1 MESNP
6 ATIKEIIDL
15 YNDKKS
21 FFEDEQLNFNDLLS
35 LILNPNHFND
45 TQNYNDL
52 DDEPEEEIDDIV

>member
-45 TQNYNDL
+45 TLNYNDL
-52 DDEPEEEIDDIV
+52 DDEPEEETDDIV